1 MNETSTAAETPL
13 PSPGQGSAAVRL
25 VDLVERAAARLMRR
39 GLSPGQSSVAV
50 ALNVNHV
57 AHTDTPFEHWS
68 VTVRRIAVRGRLC
81 DFRVEV
87 FDDGGL
93 IASAEH
99 TRAVVIERRL
109 VAAARRRAELPS
121 MLLRV

>member
-1 MNETSTAAETPL
+1 MNETSAAAVDPL
-13 PSPGQGSAAVRL
+13 PSPGQGSPAALL
-25 VDLVERAAARLMRR
+25 VNLVERAAARLMRR
-39 GLSPGQSSVAV
+39 GLLPGQDSVAV
-50 ALNVNHV
+50 ASKVDHV
-57 AHTDTPFEHWS
+57 ASTSTPFEHWS
-68 VTVRRIAVRGRLC
+68 VTVRRVAVRGRLY

-109 VAAARRRAELPS
+109 MAIARRRAELPS
-121 MLLRV
+121 MLLQV

>member
-1 MNETSTAAETPL
+1 MNDTSAAADAPL
-13 PSPGQGSAAVRL
+13 PPPGQGSPAVLL

-39 GLSPGQSSVAV
+39 DLLPGQSSVAV
-50 ALNVNHV
+50 ALKVNHV
-57 AHTDTPFEHWS
+57 ASTDTPFEHWS

-81 DFRVEV
+81 DFTVDV

-109 VAAARRRAELPS
+109 MAVARRRAELPS